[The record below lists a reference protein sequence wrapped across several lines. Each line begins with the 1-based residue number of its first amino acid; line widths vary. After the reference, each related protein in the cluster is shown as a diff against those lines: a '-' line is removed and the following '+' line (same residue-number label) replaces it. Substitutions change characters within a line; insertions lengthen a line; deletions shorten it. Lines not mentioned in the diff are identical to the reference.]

1 MMLILIWGGALLSVF
16 GLIGLLFS
24 MYKVATAKKNSI
36 SDQELR
42 ESIKAAMPLNLAS
55 LFVSVLGLMSVIIG
69 VLMTW

>member
-24 MYKVATAKKNSI
+24 MYKVAKAKKNNI

-42 ESIKAAMPLNLAS
+42 DSIKAAMPLNLAS

-69 VLMTW
+69 VLMT

>member
-24 MYKVATAKKNSI
+24 MYKVARAKKNSN

>member
-1 MMLILIWGGALLSVF
+1 MLILIWGGALLSLF

-24 MYKVATAKKNSI
+24 MYKVAKAKKNNT

-69 VLMTW
+69 VLMS

>member
-1 MMLILIWGGALLSVF
+1 MLILIWGGALLSVF

-24 MYKVATAKKNSI
+24 MYKVAKAKKNNT

-42 ESIKAAMPLNLAS
+42 DSIKAAMPLNLAS

-69 VLMTW
+69 VLMT

>member
-1 MMLILIWGGALLSVF
+1 MLILIWGGALLSVF

-24 MYKVATAKKNSI
+24 MYKVAKAKKDNT

-42 ESIKAAMPLNLAS
+42 DSIKAAMPLNLAS

-69 VLMTW
+69 VLMS

>member
-24 MYKVATAKKNSI
+24 MYKVAKAKKNST

-55 LFVSVLGLMSVIIG
+55 LFVSCLLYTSDAADE
-69 VLMTW
+69 

>member
-1 MMLILIWGGALLSVF
+1 MLILIWGGALLSIF

-24 MYKVATAKKNSI
+24 MYKVAKAKKNNT

-69 VLMTW
+69 VLIT

>member
-24 MYKVATAKKNSI
+24 MYKVAKAKKNST
-36 SDQELR
+36 SYQELR

-69 VLMTW
+69 VLMT

>member
-1 MMLILIWGGALLSVF
+1 MLILIWGGALLSVF

-24 MYKVATAKKNSI
+24 MYKVAKAKKNNT

-42 ESIKAAMPLNLAS
+42 DSIKAAMPLNLAS

-69 VLMTW
+69 ILMT

>member
-24 MYKVATAKKNSI
+24 MYKVAKAKKNST

-55 LFVSVLGLMSVIIG
+55 LFVSVLGLMSVITG
-69 VLMTW
+69 VLMT

>member
-24 MYKVATAKKNSI
+24 MYKVAKAKTNST

-42 ESIKAAMPLNLAS
+42 DSIKAAMPLN
-55 LFVSVLGLMSVIIG
+55 
-69 VLMTW
+69 

>member
-1 MMLILIWGGALLSVF
+1 MLILIWGGALLSVF

-24 MYKVATAKKNSI
+24 MYKVAKAKKNNT

-55 LFVSVLGLMSVIIG
+55 LFVSVLGLMSVIMG
-69 VLMTW
+69 VLMS

>member
-1 MMLILIWGGALLSVF
+1 MLILIWGGALLSVF

-24 MYKVATAKKNSI
+24 MYKVAKAKKNNT

-42 ESIKAAMPLNLAS
+42 NSIKAAMPLNLAS

-69 VLMTW
+69 VLMT

>member
-24 MYKVATAKKNSI
+24 MYKVAKAKKNNTSEQ
-36 SDQELR
+36 DLR
-42 ESIKAAMPLNLAS
+42 DSIKAAMPLNLAS

-69 VLMTW
+69 VLMT

>member
-1 MMLILIWGGALLSVF
+1 MLILIWGGALLSLF

-24 MYKVATAKKNSI
+24 MYKVAQAKKNNT

-69 VLMTW
+69 ILMT

>member
-1 MMLILIWGGALLSVF
+1 MLILIWGGALLSVC

-24 MYKVATAKKNSI
+24 MYKVAKAKKNNT

-69 VLMTW
+69 VLMT

>member
-1 MMLILIWGGALLSVF
+1 MLILIWGGALLSVF

-24 MYKVATAKKNSI
+24 MYKVAKAKKNNT
-36 SDQELR
+36 SDQQLR

-69 VLMTW
+69 VLMT

>member
-1 MMLILIWGGALLSVF
+1 MLILIWGGALLSLF

-24 MYKVATAKKNSI
+24 MYKVAKAKKNNT

-42 ESIKAAMPLNLAS
+42 GSIKAAMPLNLAS

-69 VLMTW
+69 VLMS

>member
-1 MMLILIWGGALLSVF
+1 MLILIWGGALLSLF

-24 MYKVATAKKNSI
+24 MYKVAKAKKKNNT

-42 ESIKAAMPLNLAS
+42 DSIKAAMPLNLAS

-69 VLMTW
+69 VLMS

>member
-24 MYKVATAKKNSI
+24 MYKVAKAKKNST

-42 ESIKAAMPLNLAS
+42 ESIKGAMPLNLAS

-69 VLMTW
+69 VLMS

>member
-1 MMLILIWGGALLSVF
+1 MLILIWGGALLSVF

-24 MYKVATAKKNSI
+24 MYKVAKAKKNNT

-42 ESIKAAMPLNLAS
+42 DSIKAAMPLNLAS

-69 VLMTW
+69 VLMS

>member
-1 MMLILIWGGALLSVF
+1 MLILIWGGALLSLF

-24 MYKVATAKKNSI
+24 MYKVAKAKENNT

-42 ESIKAAMPLNLAS
+42 DSIKAAMPLNLAS

-69 VLMTW
+69 VLMS

>member
-24 MYKVATAKKNSI
+24 MYKVAKAKKNNT

-42 ESIKAAMPLNLAS
+42 DSIKAAMPLNLAS

-69 VLMTW
+69 VLMT

>member
-1 MMLILIWGGALLSVF
+1 MLILIWGGALLSLF

-24 MYKVATAKKNSI
+24 MYKVAKAKKNNT

-42 ESIKAAMPLNLAS
+42 DSIKAAMPLNLAS

-69 VLMTW
+69 VLMS

>member
-1 MMLILIWGGALLSVF
+1 MLILIWGGALLSVF
-16 GLIGLLFS
+16 GLIGLLLS
-24 MYKVATAKKNSI
+24 MYKVAKAKKNST

-69 VLMTW
+69 VLMT

>member
-1 MMLILIWGGALLSVF
+1 MLILIWGGALLSLF

-24 MYKVATAKKNSI
+24 MYKVAKAKKNNT
-36 SDQELR
+36 SDQQLR

-69 VLMTW
+69 VLMT

>member
-69 VLMTW
+69 VLMT

>member
-16 GLIGLLFS
+16 GLIGLLLS
-24 MYKVATAKKNSI
+24 MYKVAKAKKNST

-69 VLMTW
+69 VLMT

>member
-1 MMLILIWGGALLSVF
+1 MLILICGGALLSLF

-24 MYKVATAKKNSI
+24 MYKVAKAKKNNT

-42 ESIKAAMPLNLAS
+42 DSIKAAMPLNLAS

-69 VLMTW
+69 VLMS

>member
-1 MMLILIWGGALLSVF
+1 MLILIWGGALLSLF

-24 MYKVATAKKNSI
+24 MYKVAKAKKNNT

-42 ESIKAAMPLNLAS
+42 DSIKAAMPINLAS

-69 VLMTW
+69 VLMT

>member
-1 MMLILIWGGALLSVF
+1 MLILIWGGALLSLF

-24 MYKVATAKKNSI
+24 MYKVAKAKKHNT

-42 ESIKAAMPLNLAS
+42 DSIKAAMPLNLAS

-69 VLMTW
+69 VLMT